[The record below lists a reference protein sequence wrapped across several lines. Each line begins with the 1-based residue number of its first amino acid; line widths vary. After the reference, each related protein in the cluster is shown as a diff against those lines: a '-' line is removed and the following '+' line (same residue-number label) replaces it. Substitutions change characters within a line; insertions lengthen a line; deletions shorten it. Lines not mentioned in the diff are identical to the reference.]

1 MTRTQ
6 AAILAILIGLVTL
19 VFIVLVVLLV
29 FPFERL
35 SQPAPGP
42 TLSSPP
48 TSLAITPSPIIDD
61 SLPTASLETPVIGP
75 PTPTNT
81 RVPTV
86 TPRSSNS
93 APTPTIEFQLPTPI
107 RRPTATPTP
116 TPVPPPT
123 VTRVP
128 TSAPTSTLVPRQY
141 SVFFDADPETIE
153 RGECTDLEWRVQ
165 GATSITLDG
174 GDVNPSGTR
183 EVCPTRTTIYE
194 LTVQLPNSAA
204 LDTKTVEVEVVESTQ
219 DVDATPDNDDDD

>member
-6 AAILAILIGLVTL
+6 AVILAILIGLVTL
-19 VFIVLVVLLV
+19 VFIVLIVLLV
-29 FPFERL
+29 FPFKRL
-35 SQPAPGP
+35 SEPAPAP

-48 TSLAITPSPIIDD
+48 TLVAITPTPVLND

-75 PTPTNT
+75 PTATNT

-86 TPRSSNS
+86 TPRLSNS

-107 RRPTATPTP
+107 RRPTATPPP

-128 TSAPTSTLVPRQY
+128 PSALTPTLVPRQY
-141 SVFFDADPETIE
+141 SVSFKADPKTIE
-153 RGECTDLEWRVQ
+153 RGKCTDLKWRVQ

-174 GDVNPSGTR
+174 RDVNPSGSK
-183 EVCPTRTTIYE
+183 EVCPTRTTSYK
-194 LTVQLPNSAA
+194 LTIQLPNSAA
-204 LDTKTVEVEVVESTQ
+204 LDTKRVEVKVVESPDDAT
-219 DVDATPDNDDDD
+219 ATPDSDD